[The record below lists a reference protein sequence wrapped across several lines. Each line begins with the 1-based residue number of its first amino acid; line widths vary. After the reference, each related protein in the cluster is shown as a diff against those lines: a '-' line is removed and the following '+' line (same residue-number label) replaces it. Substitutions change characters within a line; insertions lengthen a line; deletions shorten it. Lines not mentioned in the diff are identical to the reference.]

1 MSWSEAGPIS
11 TPPRSMVTLV
21 AIVLAGVAVFSVGY
35 GVRATMRA
43 GGPAAGG
50 TGDQGLDSQASV
62 AKPLVDIPAV
72 EQPPVAAAAP
82 AAANTAAAAKDDDE
96 DDANSVAEKTA
107 AAQAAQSKPAQQP
120 TDIDQMM
127 ASPSEKPQ
135 AAAKPSADETAP
147 GSPTNSVPF

>member
-1 MSWSEAGPIS
+1 MSWSESGPIS
-11 TPPRSMVTLV
+11 TPPRSMVTFV

-43 GGPAAGG
+43 GGPAAAGS
-50 TGDQGLDSQASV
+50 GDQGLDSQAAI

-82 AAANTAAAAKDDDE
+82 VAANAAAAKQDDE

-135 AAAKPSADETAP
+135 PPAKPSADESAP

>member
-1 MSWSEAGPIS
+1 MSWSESGPIS
-11 TPPRSMVTLV
+11 TPPRGMVTFV

-43 GGPAAGG
+43 GGPATAGS
-50 TGDQGLDSQASV
+50 GDQGVDSQAAI

-72 EQPPVAAAAP
+72 EQPPVATNAAP
-82 AAANTAAAAKDDDE
+82 AAANTAAAKADE
-96 DDANSVAEKTA
+96 GDDANSVAEKTA

-127 ASPSEKPQ
+127 ASPTEKPQ
-135 AAAKPSADETAP
+135 PPAKPSADESAP